1 MIVRYNA
8 SLARRLL
15 LCALPLAMC
24 LVFFFP
30 VPGEAHAIL
39 LSSDPAKDALLLS
52 PPPVVHMQFSEDL
65 SPTLSTAA
73 VVNAANRR
81 VDQNDAHISPDNS
94 REMDISLKR
103 DLPSDIY
110 VVVWQTQSADDGHV
124 LRGSFLFKVLAANGN
139 IPSLNGTYPG
149 EHALGGANT
158 NSGLYT
164 GQMDGP
170 TLFSLIMVV
179 LVDLSAVF
187 WVGAQLWCTFVSQP
201 PDDDLAEQYAID
213 QSADQRFER
222 FSIPTLLVAFIANLG
237 VLVGQGLLL
246 TGGNFVQVFP
256 LFSKLMS
263 GSRFGT
269 FWTMREII
277 ILLALMLAAYVFW
290 SRKRPPIID
299 EIISWLNLPL
309 GLALLT
315 ALALSGHAASATS
328 NILVYAI
335 LGDWLHLLAASLW
348 IGGMM
353 YLAVIY
359 LPVLKGESLVKCTRA
374 LLTTLPHFSLLAITG
389 VVIMALTGPF
399 NAVVHLSTLDQ
410 LITTAYGRALLVK
423 GVCVGALLLTSAI
436 HVLFFRPRLNKTFD
450 AYLLA
455 QAKDPSEAESSRGT
469 EDIQGTQ
476 DTGETEEAEA
486 GEHLKTEKEAEDST
500 ESGHTEEAEVGEH
513 LKTEKEAQDG
523 TESGHTEEAKEAE
536 DVQHL
541 ESGEEVESAT
551 EAGET
556 EKAEEVAYPI
566 PQEVKEL
573 EESVAKQTKR
583 LIKVL
588 RWEPVLGIAVLIC
601 TGLMNVFAGTL
612 QPVAAQQNQPQT
624 IQEPGSHGKPFNTT
638 AQTTDGKFKLKLAIA
653 PNSFGTNLFTV
664 NVLDSNGKQDTNV
677 GVSVYLTMLD
687 MDMGTDTV
695 NLQPNDKGGFGA
707 EGDLSMPGNW
717 QMRLQVR
724 TLDNNL
730 HEATLKFFAPYAY

>member
-15 LCALPLAMC
+15 LYALPLAMC

-81 VDQNDAHISPDNS
+81 VDQNDARISPDNS
-94 REMDISLKR
+94 REMDISLKQ

-149 EHALGGANT
+149 QHVLGGANT

-179 LVDLSAVF
+179 LVDLSTVF
-187 WVGAQLWCTFVSQP
+187 WVGAQLWRTFVSQP

-213 QSADQRFER
+213 QSADRRFER

-237 VLVGQGLLL
+237 VLIGQGLLL

-256 LFSKLMS
+256 LFGKLMS

-277 ILLALMLAAYVFW
+277 ILLSLMLAIYVFW

-315 ALALSGHAASATS
+315 ALALSGHAAAATS

-359 LPVLKGESLVKCTRA
+359 LPVLKGESLAKCTRA

-399 NAVVHLSTLDQ
+399 NAVVHLSTPNQ

-423 GVCVGALLLTSAI
+423 VVCVGALLLTSAI

-450 AYLLA
+450 AYLLV
-455 QAKDPSEAESSRGT
+455 QAKAPSEAESSRGT
-469 EDIQGTQ
+469 EDIQSTQ
-476 DTGETEEAEA
+476 DTGEIEEAEA
-486 GEHLKTEKEAEDST
+486 REHLKAEKEAED
-500 ESGHTEEAEVGEH
+500 V
-513 LKTEKEAQDG
+513 

-536 DVQHL
+536 NAEHL
-541 ESGEEVESAT
+541 ESGEEVDSAT

-556 EKAEEVAYPI
+556 EEAEEVAYPTS
-566 PQEVKEL
+566 QEVKEL
-573 EESVAKQTKR
+573 EESVAKQTKQ

-588 RWEPVLGIAVLIC
+588 RWEPILGIAVLIC

-624 IQEPGSHGKPFNTT
+624 IQEPGSHGKPFNATI
-638 AQTTDGKFKLKLAIA
+638 QTTDSKFKLKLAIA

-664 NVLDSNGKQDTNV
+664 NVLDSDGKQDTNV

-695 NLQPNDKGGFGA
+695 NLQPNDKDGFGA

-717 QMRLQVR
+717 QLRLQVR